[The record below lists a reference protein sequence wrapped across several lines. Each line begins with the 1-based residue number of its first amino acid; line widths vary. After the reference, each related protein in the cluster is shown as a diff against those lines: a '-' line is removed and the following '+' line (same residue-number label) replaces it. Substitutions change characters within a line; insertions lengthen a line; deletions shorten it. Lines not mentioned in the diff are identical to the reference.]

1 MHGFEYQEIDLIM
14 RAVKKTVE
22 SPRDVIF
29 AKTTENSLT
38 MKLSDL
44 IEDLSQDHAY
54 LRDNPPPVANH
65 SSGKDSETESREPE
79 QSGTT

>member
-1 MHGFEYQEIDLIM
+1 MHGFEYTEIDLIM
-14 RAVKKTVE
+14 RAVKKTLE

-29 AKTTENSLT
+29 AKSTENSLT

-54 LRDNPPPVANH
+54 LKENPPPIAKDP
-65 SSGKDSETESREPE
+65 SGR
-79 QSGTT
+79 